1 MGGSCPAAGRATRAF
16 LPEVLCGS
24 GYCCLFGPVLLTG
37 LYCVVAH
44 VVSPRSTHACRT
56 QSPLVARLAG
66 NTLLLRKEISFR
78 SGTTLPTPSRR
89 LLPPATRVNEL
100 VSGLAGPQS
109 PLWTCAANFC
119 LDVTPRHCHAFPK
132 PYSKKTEHARTV
144 AMKLWECTP
153 LSPGLRQGTWGE
165 GD

>member
-1 MGGSCPAAGRATRAF
+1 VPDHGRVATA
-16 LPEVLCGS
+16 LPTGLCVT
-24 GYCCLFGPVLLTG
+24 LLGPVLLTG

-66 NTLLLRKEISFR
+66 NTLLLEKKYLF
-78 SGTTLPTPSRR
+78 GAYDLPTPSRR